1 MLLSVYVIL
10 MQACKNRDRGKSQD
24 KKDCNLLRNFI
35 TEFFITCYQGNKI
48 QEGELGVSRRMLGKI

>member
-1 MLLSVYVIL
+1 V
-10 MQACKNRDRGKSQD
+10 
-24 KKDCNLLRNFI
+24 